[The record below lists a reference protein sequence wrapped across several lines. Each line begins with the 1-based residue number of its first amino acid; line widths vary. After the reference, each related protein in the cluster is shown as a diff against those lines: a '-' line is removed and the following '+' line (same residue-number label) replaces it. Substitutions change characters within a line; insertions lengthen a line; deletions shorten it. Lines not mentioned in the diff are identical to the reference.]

1 MGGIWVGLD
10 KAVGGHKYCHGHA
23 VVLVGGV
30 GRGGAGRLAARGAL
44 RVGAGLVTVGC
55 PSEALGENAARLD
68 AVMLTRVDS
77 TSDLMEFCRDP
88 RVSALCLGPGLGAAR
103 ARDLVPTALGTG
115 LPMVLDADA
124 LTAFASHPDEL
135 FRLLH
140 PGCLLTPHAGEF
152 GRIFPD
158 LAASIGT
165 TALDG
170 EHIQGKDAE
179 GYEVRRIT
187 QMARITGGAEVDCDA
202 LRDEAVRSAARR
214 CGGTVLLKGPQTRIA
229 SPDGTLRSVDAP
241 KDGSA
246 AWLATAGSGDVLAG
260 FCTGLMARGMD
271 PLSAGEIA
279 ARLHLECGR
288 LGGPGLI
295 AEDLPEVL
303 PQVLRRILRRAVDG
317 GGSAVCGGGD
327 AVE

>member
-1 MGGIWVGLD
+1 MGEILGGLD
-10 KAVGGHKYCHGHA
+10 KAVEGHKYCHGHA
-23 VVLVGGV
+23 LVLVGGV

-68 AVMLTRVDS
+68 AVMLAKIDS
-77 TSDLMEFCRDP
+77 ASDLSEFCRDP

-103 ARDLVPTALGTG
+103 ARDLVPTALRTG
-115 LPMVLDADA
+115 LPTVLDADA
-124 LTAFASHPDEL
+124 LTAFEGRPQEL
-135 FRLLH
+135 FSLLH
-140 PGCLLTPHAGEF
+140 SQCLLTPHAGEF
-152 GRIFPD
+152 CRIFPD
-158 LAASIGT
+158 LTVAICASSLEEG
-165 TALDG
+165 
-170 EHIQGKDAE
+170 HVQGADAM
-179 GYEVRRIT
+179 GSGIRGIT
-187 QMARITGGAEVDCDA
+187 QVAQMTGGAEVDRDA
-202 LRDEAVRSAARR
+202 RRDEAVRSAARR

-260 FCTGLMARGMD
+260 FCTGLVARGKD

-288 LGGPGLI
+288 LAGPGLI

-303 PQVLRRILRRAVDG
+303 PRVLRRILRRAVGG